1 VSSLPVEPPSAT
13 SPVTP
18 GPPVVSV
25 TPAMLA
31 ASRAGVPERGEL
43 PKYFQVKQKID
54 AVLDELGQGTPLP
67 TEREFAERFGVSR
80 MTVRQAI
87 RELRLEGRV
96 QRSGRSTVAAGP
108 KLVQPLILASY
119 TEGLRR
125 QGRRPGRELVAF
137 EQLAADP
144 ALASGLHVRAGAPVL
159 HLERLLFADE
169 ERVGLESTYLSA
181 DRFPAL
187 ATDFDPRTSLYAYLR
202 AAGVVFADADERIET
217 VLASPREVQLIG
229 TSPAL
234 PMLLLNRVTRDRDG
248 LPVECVRSLYRG
260 DRFSF
265 TAHLVAEE
273 G

>member
-1 VSSLPVEPPSAT
+1 MSSLPVD
-13 SPVTP
+13 PVTAAP
-18 GPPVVSV
+18 
-25 TPAMLA
+25 TPLA
-31 ASRAGVPERGEL
+31 AVRSGVPEHGAP

-54 AVLDELGQGTPLP
+54 AVLDDLGPGATLP

-96 QRSGRSTVAAGP
+96 QRSGRSTVAGLP
-108 KLVQPLILASY
+108 KLVQPLTLASY
-119 TEGLRR
+119 TEGVRL
-125 QGRRPGRELVAF
+125 QGRRPGRELVVF

-144 ALASGLHVRAGAPVL
+144 ALAAGLRIETGAPVF
-159 HLERLLFADE
+159 HLERLLLADD

-181 DRFPAL
+181 ARFPAL
-187 ATDFDPRTSLYAYLR
+187 TDEFDPTTSLYAYLR
-202 AAGVVFADADERIET
+202 GSGVTLADADERIET

-234 PMLLLNRVTRDRDG
+234 PMLLLNRVTRDRQG
-248 LPVECVRSLYRG
+248 QPVECVRSLYRG

-265 TAHLVAEE
+265 TAHLTGGE

>member
-1 VSSLPVEPPSAT
+1 MDPVPSPP
-13 SPVTP
+13 P
-18 GPPVVSV
+18 
-25 TPAMLA
+25 LA
-31 ASRAGVPERGEL
+31 AVRAGVPEHGPA

-54 AVLDELGQGTPLP
+54 AVLDLLGPGVPLP

-108 KLVQPLILASY
+108 KLVQPLTLASY
-119 TEGLRR
+119 TEGVRR
-125 QGRRPGRELVAF
+125 QGRRPGRELIVF
-137 EQLAADP
+137 ERLPADP
-144 ALASGLHVRAGAPVL
+144 ALAAGLQVEPGAPVF
-159 HLERLLFADE
+159 HLERLLLADD

-181 DRFPAL
+181 TRFPAL
-187 ATDFDPRTSLYAYLR
+187 AEDFDPTTSLYAYLR
-202 AAGVVFADADERIET
+202 GVGAVFADADERIET

-234 PMLLLNRVTRDRDG
+234 PMLLLNRVSRDRDG
-248 LPVECVRSLYRG
+248 HPVECVRSLYRG

-265 TAHLVAEE
+265 TAHLTADDH
-273 G
+273 

>member
-1 VSSLPVEPPSAT
+1 MSSSPLEPSPFPAPSPAP
-13 SPVTP
+13 SPAP
-18 GPPVVSV
+18 
-25 TPAMLA
+25 LA
-31 ASRAGVPERGEL
+31 AVRAGVPERGDP

-108 KLVQPLILASY
+108 KLVQPLTLASY
-119 TEGLRR
+119 TEGVRR
-125 QGRRPGRELVAF
+125 QGRRPGRQLIVF
-137 EQLAADP
+137 EQVGADAALAA
-144 ALASGLHVRAGAPVL
+144 GLRIAVGAPVL
-159 HLERLLFADE
+159 HLERLLLADD
-169 ERVGLESTYLSA
+169 ERVGLESTYLSVA
-181 DRFPAL
+181 RFPAL
-187 ATDFDPRTSLYAYLR
+187 ADEFDPTTSLYAFLR
-202 AAGVVFADADERIET
+202 GSGVIFADADERIET

-234 PMLLLNRVTRDRDG
+234 PMLLMNRVTRDREG
-248 LPVECVRSLYRG
+248 LPVECVRALYRG

-265 TAHLVAEE
+265 TAHLVGEE
-273 G
+273 

>member
-1 VSSLPVEPPSAT
+1 MSSLPVEPPSVT
-13 SPVTP
+13 SP
-18 GPPVVSV
+18 GAPPA
-25 TPAMLA
+25 TLA
-31 ASRAGVPERGEL
+31 AVRAGVPEHGRP

-96 QRSGRSTVAAGP
+96 RRSGRSTVAAGP
-108 KLVQPLILASY
+108 KMVQPLILASY
-119 TEGLRR
+119 TEGVRR
-125 QGRRPGRELVAF
+125 QGRNPGRELVVF
-137 EQLAADP
+137 ERIAADEALAA
-144 ALASGLHVRAGAPVL
+144 GLQVAVGAPVF
-159 HLERLLFADE
+159 HLERVLLADD

-181 DRFPAL
+181 ERFPAL
-187 ATDFDPRTSLYAYLR
+187 AAEFDPRTSLYAYLH

-217 VLASPREVQLIG
+217 VLASPREVQLVG
-229 TSPAL
+229 TTPAL

-248 LPVECVRSLYRG
+248 RPVECVRSLYRG

-265 TAHLVAEE
+265 TAHLTVEE
-273 G
+273 PPGSRS